1 MIRWIVFVSILSFGF
16 VGTAMHWMPEQGLS
30 FQSAVA
36 DDDGDDGGDDGGD
49 DDDGGDHGGDH
60 GRDDHGSD
68 GGGSADNGGGSGGDS
83 GGDNSGHRDDGTYVP
98 RVAGYREEFD
108 EGHLDRMTQLRS
120 SAGQNLG
127 HLEGRYEYAVTETN
141 REQVK
146 TSLESALEGQGFE
159 AVSESEVLS
168 VIREVLSSE

>member
-1 MIRWIVFVSILSFGF
+1 MIRWIIFVSILSFG
-16 VGTAMHWMPEQGLS
+16 VVVTAMQWTPEHGLS

-36 DDDGDDGGDDGGD
+36 DDDDGGDDGGD
-49 DDDGGDHGGDH
+49 DHGG
-60 GRDDHGSD
+60 DDHGSD
-68 GGGSADNGGGSGGDS
+68 RGGSSDNGGSGGDS
-83 GGDNSGHRDDGTYVP
+83 GGDKSGHRDDGTYVP

-108 EGHLDRMTQLRS
+108 ESHLDRMTQLRS

-141 REQVK
+141 REQVE
-146 TSLESALEGQGFE
+146 TSIQSALESQGFE

>member
-1 MIRWIVFVSILSFGF
+1 MIRWIIFVSILSFG
-16 VGTAMHWMPEQGLS
+16 VVVTAMQWTPEHGLS
-30 FQSAVA
+30 FQSAIA
-36 DDDGDDGGDDGGD
+36 DDDDGGDDGGD
-49 DDDGGDHGGDH
+49 DDDGGDH

-146 TSLESALEGQGFE
+146 ASLESALEGQGFE
-159 AVSESEVLS
+159 SVSESEVLS

>member
-1 MIRWIVFVSILSFGF
+1 LSFGF
-16 VGTAMHWMPEQGLS
+16 VVTSTQWTLEHGLS

-36 DDDGDDGGDDGGD
+36 DDDDGGDDGGD
-49 DDDGGDHGGDH
+49 DHGG
-60 GRDDHGSD
+60 DDHGSD
-68 GGGSADNGGGSGGDS
+68 RGGSSDNGGSGGDS

-98 RVAGYREEFD
+98 RVAGYREAFD
-108 EGHLDRMTQLRS
+108 ESHLDRMTQLRS
-120 SAGQNLG
+120 SAGQDLG

-141 REQVK
+141 REQVE
-146 TSLESALEGQGFE
+146 TSIQSALESQGFE

>member
-16 VGTAMHWMPEQGLS
+16 VVTAMQWTPEYGLS
-30 FQSAVA
+30 FQSAIA
-36 DDDGDDGGDDGGD
+36 DDDGDGGDDGGD
-49 DDDGGDHGGDH
+49 DHGG
-60 GRDDHGSD
+60 DDHGSD
-68 GGGSADNGGGSGGDS
+68 RVGFSDNGGSGGDR

-98 RVAGYREEFD
+98 RVAGYREAFD
-108 EGHLDRMTQLRS
+108 ESHLDRMTQLRS
-120 SAGQNLG
+120 SAGQDLG

-141 REQVK
+141 REQVEI
-146 TSLESALEGQGFE
+146 SIQSALESQGFE

>member
-16 VGTAMHWMPEQGLS
+16 VVTATHWTPEQGLS

-36 DDDGDDGGDDGGD
+36 DDDGDGD
-49 DDDGGDHGGDH
+49 DDGDDHGG
-60 GRDDHGSD
+60 DDHGSD
-68 GGGSADNGGGSGGDS
+68 SSESADNGGGSGGDS

-120 SAGQNLG
+120 SAGQNLD

-141 REQVK
+141 REQVEM
-146 TSLESALEGQGFE
+146 SLQSALEGQGFE
-159 AVSESEVLS
+159 SVSESEVLS